1 MMSALGC
8 GLLSAPPQH
17 TPLPASPRM
26 CERNYGPTCW
36 NSASRGASSPWVG
49 DTTAASS
56 RRTSVT
62 EGDLCPWGGYW
73 ERTCRVLLDSDP
85 LWQHSA
91 WDINM
96 KVTSWTQTLKQHIL
110 GMWFAKLLIWQQL
123 YYILRAFLL
132 SIIALSGLFTLKF
145 SFFANVCAD

>member
-1 MMSALGC
+1 MSVLGC
-8 GLLSAPPQH
+8 GLLSTPPPQH

-36 NSASRGASSPWVG
+36 NSASRGAEFCLSWGYNCCIQQENISNGRRPVSLRGG
-49 DTTAASS
+49 D
-56 RRTSVT
+56 
-62 EGDLCPWGGYW
+62 W

-110 GMWFAKLLIWQQL
+110 GIWFTKLLIWQQL
-123 YYILRAFLL
+123 WCILRAFLL
-132 SIIALSGLFTLKF
+132 SIIVLSDLFTLKF
-145 SFFANVCAD
+145 CFFVNVD